1 MSGVKHVQVELFI
14 GGKGPCHVFKAP
26 LRGWDENRLDLEA
39 IMAAHKLRNLYAF
52 SLVNGR
58 GNRLLYN
65 PRNGLSHI
73 AYSGKPD
80 VVIRLD
86 GDLAVSA
93 GTLNHHTSSMLC
105 YEHTHGP
112 RTHIIC
118 ILYDDR

>member
-1 MSGVKHVQVELFI
+1 MSGLKQVQVELFI

-26 LRGWDENRLDLEA
+26 LGGWDENRLDLEA
-39 IMAAHKLRNLYAF
+39 IMVAHKLKNLYAF
-52 SLVNGR
+52 SLLNGR

-93 GTLNHHTSSMLC
+93 ATLNHHILSFVMLC
-105 YEHTHGP
+105 YVMSIHMT
-112 RTHIIC
+112 
-118 ILYDDR
+118 